1 MTDSLPNRLLRLM
14 SDGRWHSREELIKES
29 SYRFSAALHVLTKQG
44 HKFEKRH
51 IEKQKYEYRLII
63 SK

>member
-14 SDGRWHSREELIKES
+14 SDGRWHSREELIEES
-29 SYRFSAALHVLTKQG
+29 SYRFSAALHVLKNRG

-51 IEKQKYEYRLII
+51 VEKQRYDYRLII
-63 SK
+63 